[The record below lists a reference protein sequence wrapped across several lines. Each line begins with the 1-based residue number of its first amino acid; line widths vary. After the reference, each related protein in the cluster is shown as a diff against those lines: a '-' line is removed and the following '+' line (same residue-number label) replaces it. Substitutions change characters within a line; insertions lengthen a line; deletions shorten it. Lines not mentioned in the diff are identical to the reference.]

1 MNRIFGGPRESEGVG
16 GFVEAMARQKNK
28 SNKEIEEEFFKNVR
42 PSSEAVCDRG
52 RNRSDRD
59 VPG

>member
-1 MNRIFGGPRESEGVG
+1 VG
-16 GFVEAMARQKNK
+16 GFVEAMARQENK
-28 SNKEIEEEFFKNVR
+28 SNKEIEEEFFKKVR